1 MTITAQTIVDH
12 SLLYWLQDFQVRFN
26 ANSRA
31 AKLTAGWDRQLLLE
45 PTDSDERYLL
55 TVAGARLTEIRE
67 GAIAPGT
74 DERLVTM
81 SAEEATLIEIFS
93 GVTNPSTALI
103 DGQLEVYSDSR
114 DKVKL
119 EALALVIW
127 GL

>member
-1 MTITAQTIVDH
+1 MTITAQTIVEH
-12 SLLYWLQDFQVRFN
+12 SLLYWLEDFQPRFN
-26 ANSRA
+26 ANPRA
-31 AKLTAGWDRQLLLE
+31 AKLTAGWDRLLLVDA
-45 PTDSDERYLL
+45 TDSGARYVL
-55 TVAGARLTEIRE
+55 TVAGAVLVEVRE
-67 GAIAPGT
+67 GGVAAG
-74 DERLVTM
+74 DDDGLVTM
-81 SAEEATLIEIFS
+81 SADETTLIAIFS

>member
-12 SLLYWLQDFQVRFN
+12 SLIYWLQDFQARFN
-26 ANSRA
+26 ANPRA

-45 PTDSDERYLL
+45 PTDTETRYLL
-55 TVAGARLTEIRE
+55 TVAGARLTDIRE
-67 GAIAPGT
+67 GGIAPGT